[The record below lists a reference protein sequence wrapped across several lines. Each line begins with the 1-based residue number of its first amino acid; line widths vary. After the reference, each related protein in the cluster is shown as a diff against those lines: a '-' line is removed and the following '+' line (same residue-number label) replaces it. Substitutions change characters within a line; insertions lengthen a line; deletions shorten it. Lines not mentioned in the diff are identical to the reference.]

1 MDYNPKDGYARRFR
15 VFFEDFNRKYITKE
29 PKKSCYSLRHNFIDN
44 LKQQGIQETIVS
56 EICGHGTG
64 SKITYRRYGSDL
76 NTELKRN
83 TMKKLNLGF
92 DIFETLG
99 KKPLSDEA
107 VQAQISRFFA

>member
-1 MDYNPKDGYARRFR
+1 MDYNPKDGYARRFC

-56 EICGHGTG
+56 EISGHSTG
-64 SKITYRRYGSDL
+64 KITFRRYGKDL
-76 NTELKRN
+76 NAELKRD
-83 TMKKLNLGF
+83 TMKELKLGF

-99 KKPLSDEA
+99 KKPFSDEA
-107 VQAQISRFFA
+107 VQAQISRYFA